1 MTFKNISFIAVL
13 ISSVLFTQCKKDKTE
28 DPAPTTPTTT
38 PTTSPAPATITQVF
52 AQSGVQA
59 VSGTASM
66 AISQD
71 VTLSGVKISI
81 PSSAFITAAGA
92 AVTGTVDLSVKGIFT
107 KKDIILTG
115 APANAAGKL
124 ISTKGCIKVNASQN
138 SQTLRVNPGA
148 NVVVNVPEPGATP
161 VTNLKKYYAQQI
173 SVNDTSKI
181 WRASS
186 DTSSIVAVFD
196 STTNKYYYQARLD
209 SVAWLNTGYEWD
221 TTATKTT
228 VSATLDTS
236 YTSTNCTVYIS
247 LNGKM
252 VVGALYPTVVP
263 GTFSIGNIPVGINVN
278 FVVIAVKNGTYYS
291 VVTPATVTTL
301 HNQSLAPQA
310 TTLSAIQSQLLL
322 LP

>member
-1 MTFKNISFIAVL
+1 MTFKNISIIALL
-13 ISSVLFTQCKKDKTE
+13 ISSVLFSQCKKDDNDE
-28 DPAPTTPTTT
+28 VAPTTTTT
-38 PTTSPAPATITQVF
+38 TTSTAPATISQLF
-52 AQSGVQA
+52 AQNGVQA

-66 AISQD
+66 AIAQT
-71 VTLSGVKISI
+71 VTLSGVKINI

-92 AVTGTVDLSVKGIFT
+92 AVSGTVDLSVKGIFT
-107 KKDIILTG
+107 KSDIILTG

-124 ISTKGCIKVNASQN
+124 ISTKGCIKISASQN

-148 NVVVNVPEPGATP
+148 NVIVNVPEPGTTP
-161 VTNLKKYYAQQI
+161 VSNLKKYYAQQI
-173 SVNDTSKI
+173 SVNDTNKV
-181 WRASS
+181 WRAST
-186 DTSSIVAVFD
+186 DTASIVAQYD
-196 STTNKYYYQARLD
+196 STTSKYYYQARLD

-228 VSATLDTS
+228 VYATLDTS

-252 VVGALYPTVVP
+252 VVGAMYPQGAGNFYIT
-263 GTFSIGNIPVGINVN
+263 NIPVGINVN

-291 VVTPATVTTL
+291 VITPATITTS
-301 HNQSLAPQA
+301 HNQSLTPQA
-310 TTLSAIQSQLLL
+310 TTLSNIQAGLLL